1 MARKKKP
8 EEHENHER
16 WLVSYAD
23 FITLLFAFFVVLY
36 SISSVNEGK
45 FRVLSDALIAAFRS
59 APKSMMPIQV
69 GEPLVGIKDMN
80 QDVRDRP
87 DAIEA
92 IRMPL
97 RKEAQ
102 RKSAVVDTANDTEG
116 DKNRSIKI
124 MADEIGAILSG
135 LIKSDVVNIESG
147 SEWLEIEIKTKLL
160 FAPGSAFLEEAS
172 IPILEAVAKVIRRFA
187 NTVRIEGYTDN
198 TPIRTVYYP
207 SNWELSATRAASVV
221 HLFAN
226 MGVDPARLSAEGFS
240 EYRPIADNST
250 PQGREANRRIVILV
264 RSLKLDK
271 SRAKV
276 KGVEHNEVRFKPV
289 TDIDLD
295 RDLSGELGSTLSK
308 PQPETRSVESEG
320 KL

>member
-59 APKSMMPIQV
+59 APKSMRPIQV

-80 QDVRDRP
+80 QDIRDRP

-102 RKSAVVDTANDTEG
+102 LKTAVVDSVGDVVA
-116 DKNRSIKI
+116 DKNKSIKI
-124 MADEIGAILSG
+124 MADEIGVILSG
-135 LIKSDVVNIESG
+135 LIKSDAANIKSG
-147 SEWLEIEIKTKLL
+147 DEWLEIEIKTRLL
-160 FAPGSAFLEEAS
+160 FATGSAFIEEAS
-172 IPILEAVAKVIRRFA
+172 IPMLEAVAKVIRRFA

-198 TPIRTVYYP
+198 TPVRTVYYP

-221 HLFAN
+221 HLFAD

-250 PQGREANRRIVILV
+250 PQGREANRRIVIMV
-264 RSLKLDK
+264 RSQKLDK
-271 SRAKV
+271 NRARV
-276 KGVEHNEVRFKPV
+276 KGIEHNDIRFKPV

-295 RDLSGELGSTLSK
+295 KDL
-308 PQPETRSVESEG
+308 SVESKA